1 MTDTAGGRPADQR
14 SVAQLITD
22 ATNQVSTLVRDEI
35 RLAILELQQKGKRI
49 GVGAGLLG
57 GAGLV
62 AMYGMGAIV
71 AGVILLLATVM
82 AAWLA
87 AFIVGGAVL
96 FIAAVMALF
105 GRGQARRAAPPIPK
119 RAVESV
125 KQDIAVVKE
134 GARR

>member
-1 MTDTAGGRPADQR
+1 MTNTAGGRPADQR

-35 RLAILELQQKGKRI
+35 RLAIFELQQKGKRI

-82 AAWLA
+82 EAWLA
-87 AFIVGGAVL
+87 AFIVGAAVL

-105 GRGQARRAAPPIPK
+105 GRSQARRAAPPVPK

-125 KQDIAVVKE
+125 KQDIAAVRE